1 MSRFW
6 LNGYFN
12 FVKNL
17 EEGRRLF
24 IRNVRKLGHK
34 WVLFDPGE
42 DERIFKGG
50 VKLTHWVSVC
60 VHQKRE
66 VRELRRGRRGLGKI
80 SFTF

>member
-50 VKLTHWVSVC
+50 GGEAHS
-60 VHQKRE
+60 
-66 VRELRRGRRGLGKI
+66 LGKCVCSPKKRGEGI
-80 SFTF
+80 AKGETWTG